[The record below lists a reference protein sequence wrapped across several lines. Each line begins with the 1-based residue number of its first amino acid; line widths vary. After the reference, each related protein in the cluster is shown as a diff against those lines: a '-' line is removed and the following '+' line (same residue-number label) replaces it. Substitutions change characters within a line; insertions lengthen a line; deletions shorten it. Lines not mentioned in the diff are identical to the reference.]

1 MPRGNMDDVG
11 YANMILTV
19 VTMFAGL
26 FAIVAMSGK
35 NGKGSVLNGMLIS
48 SLLFPVTFFLT
59 V

>member
-1 MPRGNMDDVG
+1 MLRGSMNDVG

>member
-1 MPRGNMDDVG
+1 MLLGSMNDVG

-35 NGKGSVLNGMLIS
+35 NGKGSVLYGMLIS

>member
-1 MPRGNMDDVG
+1 MNDVG

-26 FAIVAMSGK
+26 FALVAMSGK